1 SLTNSRAVLRSRNRM
16 PHVEQC
22 DPGGTE
28 KMDFC
33 GSQASLVGQ
42 EFAAAAVAAGP
53 RPGGG
58 VGGGPFAEVG
68 RPHPVFAPQGT
79 AEWPDGTL
87 SGRYGFIH
95 ALYRETLY
103 ARVPAG
109 RGVQWHQR
117 IGTRLEAGYGAQA
130 RELAAELALHFV
142 HGRDLPHAVQYLV
155 YA

>member
-1 SLTNSRAVLRSRNRM
+1 M

-42 EFAAAAVAAGP
+42 EFAAAAVAAGL
-53 RPGGG
+53 
-58 VGGGPFAEVG
+58 AQEVDVVEALCATLA
-68 RPHPVFAPQGT
+68 RQHQFLALQGT

-117 IGTRLEAGYGAQA
+117 IGTRLEAGYGA
-130 RELAAELALHFV
+130 
-142 HGRDLPHAVQYLV
+142 
-155 YA
+155 